1 MRILNIFYL
10 WFLLLA
16 PVMHATSQ
24 ENLIYNSGFETYQN
38 CPEDYIHY
46 LEGVTE
52 LAPGWF
58 ITNTST
64 PDYFN
69 RCSIKSKVGVPVNF
83 AGTQEPHSGN
93 AYAGLILRADSN
105 RYPFSRG
112 YNEHLQA
119 VITMPL
125 DRNNLYCLQFYY
137 VLGKNSGIA
146 SNGLS
151 VYMSSA
157 RPLFDEASETFPF
170 VPQLETK
177 RDSLLSGRE
186 KWNMFSGF
194 FRASGEE
201 KYITIGNFTNYLE
214 TEYVSLIDEPSAE
227 IHSFAYY
234 LFDDFRLFRIK
245 SQNECPCNVLM
256 NQLDSFPPVEFTN
269 KDSLFMEDI
278 EIGETIIL
286 RNVYFEFDKTELL
299 PYSFAEL
306 NKIYAILEQYPNMKI
321 EISGHTDNI
330 GTERYNQALSEARAK
345 AVLEYLYEKGIALN
359 RMRYIGYGSKV
370 SIADNNLPD
379 GRQLNRRVEIKI
391 LSK

>member
-1 MRILNIFYL
+1 MRITFIC
-10 WFLLLA
+10 FLLSVLLFSALPLA
-16 PVMHATSQ
+16 SQ
-24 ENLIYNSGFETYQN
+24 ENLIYNGGFETYRN

-69 RCSIKSKVGVPVNF
+69 RCSIKSKVGIPVNF
-83 AGTQEPHSGN
+83 AGDMEPHSGN
-93 AYAGLILRADSN
+93 AYAGMILRADSN

-112 YNEHLQA
+112 YNEHLQT

-125 DRNNLYCLQFYY
+125 ERNKMYCLQFYY

-151 VYMSSA
+151 VYMSSTK
-157 RPLFDEASETFPF
+157 PMFDEASEIFQF
-170 VPQLETK
+170 IPQLETR
-177 RDSLLSGRE
+177 RDSLLSERE
-186 KWNMFSGF
+186 KWNLFSGY

-201 KYITIGNFTNYLE
+201 KYMTIGNFTNYLE
-214 TEYVSLIDEPSAE
+214 TEYVELVEEPSAE

-234 LFDDFRLFRIK
+234 LFDDFRLFSIK
-245 SQNECPCNVLM
+245 SPDECSCNVLM
-256 NQLDSFPPVEFTN
+256 NQLDSFPPVEFSE

-370 SIADNNLPD
+370 PIADNNLPD